1 MTLFLYIFCQED
13 LFCASMKGI
22 MTCKTPYLVEKFKN
36 VDGSD
41 FSAFGLVTIFREKSI
56 NLEKEKKKFQVQLSR
71 YCEEY
76 HSAPISL
83 MK

>member
-1 MTLFLYIFCQED
+1 
-13 LFCASMKGI
+13 MKGI

-56 NLEKEKKKFQVQLSR
+56 NLEKEKKSFKFNYLGTVRNTTQLL
-71 YCEEY
+71 
-76 HSAPISL
+76 SL
-83 MK
+83 L

>member
-1 MTLFLYIFCQED
+1 
-13 LFCASMKGI
+13 

-56 NLEKEKKKFQVQLSR
+56 NLEKGKKVS
-71 YCEEY
+71 
-76 HSAPISL
+76 SSII
-83 MK
+83 